1 MGVRKTPPKPS
12 SPSHSYSTSFNSS
25 SGSLSRSPSQSPV
38 KSKHGSSKSSEKSIQ
53 EVLEPSPGSR
63 TSRESMETRRKSWMA
78 ASSSRKTANSQSS
91 VEGYTSG
98 TKSRSRTASPKHN
111 NDVRSRPTE
120 RKPMPMKAD
129 FKVKGSKGKVVIQDN
144 KPNDTQPHA
153 MTRRRPQSAPHRKIV
168 KAASKAPKE
177 PEAPLGDFSKS
188 LKLLGVDIPSNRTEA
203 TKLSSQE
210 VKVTTK
216 EPTIRTRLLKRSG
229 SYADLTQNIKKDMK
243 MSEFEAVRGKV
254 KEAVFEQWYFK
265 KCAEEKEKKQKQE
278 EEVERLRKEKEEKQ
292 KEVEEQSKEEFQKW
306 CRQKREKAEK
316 EKRKQ
321 EIADK
326 AKVQKVVDQAEVDR
340 KNKEWLS
347 LKKKD
352 QLKKKEDEEKKRLAE
367 EKKKIEEDERKTQ
380 AEKTFLAWKESKT
393 KELKERY
400 LAEKKKQKEKEEAL
414 DEKRRDADSA
424 FIGWKN
430 RKNDKKK
437 TTSLKKG
444 DTKKEKDGEK
454 NVGVEA
460 KDQVDSKKEEK
471 VEKNEEDEKNNS
483 KLEEAKRAYEAWL
496 DLIEEREEENLL
508 FEEERKRILMW
519 KPPWYAGGKA
529 LF

>member
-1 MGVRKTPPKPS
+1 
-12 SPSHSYSTSFNSS
+12 
-25 SGSLSRSPSQSPV
+25 
-38 KSKHGSSKSSEKSIQ
+38 
-53 EVLEPSPGSR
+53 
-63 TSRESMETRRKSWMA
+63 MA

-91 VEGYTSG
+91 VEGNTSE

-120 RKPMPMKAD
+120 KKPMPMKAE
-129 FKVKGSKGKVVIQDN
+129 FRPKGSKGKVVIQDN
-144 KPNDTQPHA
+144 KPIDTQPHA
-153 MTRRRPQSAPHRKIV
+153 RRRPQSAPPRKIA
-168 KAASKAPKE
+168 KAAQKTPKE

-203 TKLSSQE
+203 TKLSNQE
-210 VKVTTK
+210 VRVTTK

-243 MSEFEAVRGKV
+243 LSEFEAVRGKV

-265 KCAEEKEKKQKQE
+265 KCAEEKEKKLKQD

-321 EIADK
+321 EMADK
-326 AKVQKVVDQAEVDR
+326 GKVQKVVDPAEVDR

-352 QLKKKEDEEKKRLAE
+352 QLKKKEEEEKKRVAE
-367 EKKKIEEDERKTQ
+367 EKKKIEEDERRTQ

-393 KELKERY
+393 KELRERY
-400 LAEKKKQKEKEEAL
+400 LAEKMKQKEKQEAL
-414 DEKRRDADSA
+414 EEKRRDADSA

-430 RKNDKKK
+430 RKTDKKK
-437 TTSLKKG
+437 TTSLQKN
-444 DTKKEKDGEK
+444 DTKKKEDVVADGKDK
-454 NVGVEA
+454 
-460 KDQVDSKKEEK
+460 VDSKEEK
-471 VEKNEEDEKNNS
+471 VEKIEDEKNNS

>member
-1 MGVRKTPPKPS
+1 
-12 SPSHSYSTSFNSS
+12 
-25 SGSLSRSPSQSPV
+25 
-38 KSKHGSSKSSEKSIQ
+38 
-53 EVLEPSPGSR
+53 
-63 TSRESMETRRKSWMA
+63 MA

-91 VEGYTSG
+91 VEGA
-98 TKSRSRTASPKHN
+98 KSRSRTASPKQN
-111 NDVRSRPTE
+111 NDIRSRATE

-144 KPNDTQPHA
+144 KPTGTQPHA
-153 MTRRRPQSAPHRKIV
+153 MARRRPQSAPHRKMV
-168 KAASKAPKE
+168 KPAAKAPKE

-210 VKVTTK
+210 VTVTTK

-243 MSEFEAVRGKV
+243 KSEFEAVRGKV

-265 KCAEEKEKKQKQE
+265 KCAEEREKKLNQE
-278 EEVERLRKEKEEKQ
+278 EGEERLRKEKEEKQ

-326 AKVQKVVDQAEVDR
+326 GKVQKVVDQAEVDR

-367 EKKKIEEDERKTQ
+367 EKKKIEEDERRTQ
-380 AEKTFLAWKESKT
+380 AEKTFLAWKEEKT
-393 KELKERY
+393 KELKKRY
-400 LAEKKKQKEKEEAL
+400 LAEKKKQKEKQDAFE
-414 DEKRRDADSA
+414 EKRRDADSA
-424 FIGWKN
+424 FNGWKN
-430 RKNDKKK
+430 RKSDKKK
-437 TTSLKKG
+437 TTSLKRD
-444 DTKKEKDGEK
+444 DTKKKEDGEK
-454 NVGVEA
+454 DVGA
-460 KDQVDSKKEEK
+460 DTKDKVDSKEEK
-471 VEKNEEDEKNNS
+471 PEKNDDEKDNS

>member
-1 MGVRKTPPKPS
+1 M
-12 SPSHSYSTSFNSS
+12 
-25 SGSLSRSPSQSPV
+25 
-38 KSKHGSSKSSEKSIQ
+38 KSNTKLGSSKSSEKSIA
-53 EVLEPSPGSR
+53 EVLEPIPGSR
-63 TSRESMETRRKSWMA
+63 TSREAMETRRKSWMA
-78 ASSSRKTANSQSS
+78 ASSSRKTGNSQSS
-91 VEGYTSG
+91 VEGTTSV
-98 TKSRSRTASPKHN
+98 TKSRSRTASPKEN
-111 NDVRSRPTE
+111 NARSRPVD

-129 FKVKGSKGKVVIQDN
+129 FKVRGTKGKVVIQDD
-144 KPNDTQPHA
+144 KPTDTPQSQA
-153 MTRRRPQSAPHRKIV
+153 MVRRRPQSAPHRKIV
-168 KAASKAPKE
+168 KVASKSPEE

-203 TKLSSQE
+203 TKLNSQE
-210 VKVTTK
+210 VRVTTK

-229 SYADLTQNIKKDMK
+229 SYADLTQNIKRDMK
-243 MSEFEAVRGKV
+243 MSEFEAVREKV

-265 KCAEEKEKKQKQE
+265 KCAEEKEKKLKQE
-278 EEVERLRKEKEEKQ
+278 EEAEKLRKEKEEKQ

-306 CRQKREKAEK
+306 CKQKREKAEK
-316 EKRKQ
+316 EKLKQ

-326 AKVQKVVDQAEVDR
+326 GKVQKVVDQAEVDK
-340 KNKEWLS
+340 KNKEWLT

-352 QLKKKEDEEKKRLAE
+352 QLKKKEDDEKRRLAE
-367 EKKKIEEDERKTQ
+367 EKKKIEEDERRTQ
-380 AEKTFLAWKESKT
+380 AEKTFLAWKEEKT

-400 LAEKKKQKEKEEAL
+400 LVEKKKQKEKQEAL
-414 DEKRRDADSA
+414 EEKRKDADSA

-437 TTSLKKG
+437 IKSVKNDNAKK
-444 DTKKEKDGEK
+444 KDDAG
-454 NVGVEA
+454 
-460 KDQVDSKKEEK
+460 KDIRDATEDKIDSNEQK
-471 VEKNEEDEKNNS
+471 VEKNDDENNNS